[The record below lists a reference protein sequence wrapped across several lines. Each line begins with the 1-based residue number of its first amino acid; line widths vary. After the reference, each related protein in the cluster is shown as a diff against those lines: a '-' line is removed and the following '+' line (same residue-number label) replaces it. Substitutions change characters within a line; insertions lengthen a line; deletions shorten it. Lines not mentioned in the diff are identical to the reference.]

1 MLDCGPR
8 GMSSSS
14 PRCSLLL
21 SRCSSSDTT
30 FRRICSSFCS
40 WKGAGRGGV
49 SGVAAGGPLEALPR
63 QRRAPFPR
71 YHLLLALLDGHVG
84 HVVVIV
90 LPGQIGRLRRLLP
103 LPLWGDAR

>member
-1 MLDCGPR
+1 MLDWGPK

-14 PRCSLLL
+14 PRCSLPL

-40 WKGAGRGGV
+40 WKEAGRGAVRGPA
-49 SGVAAGGPLEALPR
+49 SGVTLTPLPR
-63 QRRAPFPR
+63 QRRAPLPP

-84 HVVVIV
+84 HIVVIF
-90 LPGQIGRLRRLLP
+90 LPGEVGRLRRLLP

>member
-1 MLDCGPR
+1 MLDWGPR

-14 PRCSLLL
+14 PRCSLPL

-40 WKGAGRGGV
+40 WEETGGGGV
-49 SGVAAGGPLEALPR
+49 RGPASGRTFRPVPR
-63 QRRAPFPR
+63 QRRAPSLR

-84 HVVVIV
+84 HIVVIF
-90 LPGQIGRLRRLLP
+90 LPGQVGRLRRLLP